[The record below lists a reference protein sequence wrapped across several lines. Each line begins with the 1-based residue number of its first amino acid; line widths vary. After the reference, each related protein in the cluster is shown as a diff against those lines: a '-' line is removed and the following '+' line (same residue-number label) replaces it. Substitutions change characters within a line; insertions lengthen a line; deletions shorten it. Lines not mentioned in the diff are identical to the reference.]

1 MSQYEVF
8 LYPGAVAINQARQEH
23 LASLDLD
30 INNHSVLE
38 VGAGIGLH
46 TQFFLD
52 RGCDVLIT
60 DGAAANVEEIHRRLP
75 GRRAQVLDVELAQDL
90 RHLGHFDI
98 VYCYGLLYHVGDP
111 RAVLHRLSQVADRI
125 FLELICNRDTAESLV
140 LTKDPTSLN
149 QSTTGGACRPSRE
162 WILAR
167 LREFWGHGYITATQ
181 PDNPEFPEDWSL
193 PTTGNTRAVF
203 VGSRR
208 EISNPQL
215 LTSAPVQQSRYQKG
229 H

>member
-1 MSQYEVF
+1 MSQYKVF
-8 LYPGAVAINQARQEH
+8 LYPQALAINQARQEH

-30 INNHSVLE
+30 IKYHTVLE

-46 TQFFLD
+46 TEFFLD
-52 RGCDVLIT
+52 RGCDVMIT
-60 DGAAANVEEIHRRLP
+60 DGAAANVEEIQRRWP
-75 GRRAQVLDVELAQDL
+75 GNRSQVLDVELDPDL

-111 RAVLHRLSQVADRI
+111 ESVLRRLSEISDRI
-125 FLELICNRDTAESLV
+125 LLELICNTDTAESLII
-140 LTKDPTSLN
+140 KRDPNSLN

-203 VGSRR
+203 VGSRH
-208 EISNPQL
+208 EIDNPAL
-215 LTSAPVQQSRYQKG
+215 LTAAPVYQPRFYKG
-229 H
+229 R